1 MYAPQLTQMGIVQRT
16 RKSPFFDATLRW
28 GAQAFTVYNHML
40 MPTFYESPEADYW
53 KLVQNVTAWDVAC
66 ERQVEIVGP
75 DAYRLVRLLTPRNL
89 SRLQAGQCYY
99 VPLCADDGGILNDP
113 VLLRLG
119 ENHFWLSLAD
129 SDILLWAQGVALG
142 MGLDVTIREPDVSP
156 LAVQGPNA
164 EAVTAALLGE
174 WVRNI
179 RYFWFREFELDG
191 IPLLVARSGWSKQG
205 GFELYLRD
213 GSRGDELWE
222 RVMAAGAPWG
232 IGPAAPSGIERIE
245 SGLLSFGNDMTP
257 ENNPFE
263 IGLEKYCDLAQE
275 IDFIGKEALRRIQ
288 AAGVRQKLVG
298 LTLHNERVTGC
309 QEWWPIFND
318 GVPVGKLTSV
328 AWSPRL
334 NTSIGMGL
342 VALEKTRI
350 GTQVT
355 VHSPGGNVQATVSVL
370 PFPI

>member
-1 MYAPQLTQMGIVQRT
+1 
-16 RKSPFFDATLRW
+16 
-28 GAQAFTVYNHML
+28 
-40 MPTFYESPEADYW
+40 
-53 KLVQNVTAWDVAC
+53 
-66 ERQVEIVGP
+66 
-75 DAYRLVRLLTPRNL
+75 
-89 SRLQAGQCYY
+89 
-99 VPLCADDGGILNDP
+99 
-113 VLLRLG
+113 
-119 ENHFWLSLAD
+119 
-129 SDILLWAQGVALG
+129 
-142 MGLDVTIREPDVSP
+142 
-156 LAVQGPNA
+156 
-164 EAVTAALLGE
+164 
-174 WVRNI
+174 
-179 RYFWFREFELDG
+179 
-191 IPLLVARSGWSKQG
+191 VARSGWSKQG

-288 AAGVRQKLVG
+288 AAGVGQKLVG
-298 LTLHNERVTGC
+298 LTLHNERITGC
-309 QEWWPIFND
+309 QEWWPISD
-318 GVPVGKLTSV
+318 AGVPVGKLTSV

-350 GTQVT
+350 GTQLAVQSPTGDVLVT
-355 VHSPGGNVQATVSVL
+355 VSPL